1 MNNRMRSTQTNFFS
15 AKENKGG
22 NFTGT
27 KDSNFTKAQANGG
40 RYYKPN
46 SLKLSLINPLAWR
59 KHEEIWGNLLS
70 LKLGLNDLE
79 KYLHPPN
86 DTDVLISS
94 YLKMNPRIINFCPL
108 QKINTSKTNNENNNF
123 ISFMIDDNIQNP
135 KQEIKKWKEAYKRVI
150 FRWHP
155 DKLFANLEEINFKNE
170 QQKIELKKKST
181 QIINNMNSLYKNIIE
196 TLNKIADAKNDKID
210 EIS

>member
-1 MNNRMRSTQTNFFS
+1 
-15 AKENKGG
+15 
-22 NFTGT
+22 
-27 KDSNFTKAQANGG
+27 
-40 RYYKPN
+40 
-46 SLKLSLINPLAWR
+46 
-59 KHEEIWGNLLS
+59 
-70 LKLGLNDLE
+70 
-79 KYLHPPN
+79 
-86 DTDVLISS
+86 
-94 YLKMNPRIINFCPL
+94 MNPRVINFCPL
-108 QKINTSKTNNENNNF
+108 QKINTSKTNSENNNF

-196 TLNKIADAKNDKID
+196 ILNKIAEAKNDKID
-210 EIS
+210 ENS

>member
-1 MNNRMRSTQTNFFS
+1 M
-15 AKENKGG
+15 
-22 NFTGT
+22 
-27 KDSNFTKAQANGG
+27 
-40 RYYKPN
+40 
-46 SLKLSLINPLAWR
+46 AWR

-135 KQEIKKWKEAYKRVI
+135 KLEIKKWKEAYKRVI

-155 DKLFANLEEINFKNE
+155 DKLSSILEDVKLKNE
-170 QQKIELKKKST
+170 QQKNELKKKSSL
-181 QIINNMNSLYKNIIE
+181 ILNNTNTLYKCIAEI
-196 TLNKIADAKNDKID
+196 LNKILSAKEDK
-210 EIS
+210 ENNNN

>member
-1 MNNRMRSTQTNFFS
+1 M
-15 AKENKGG
+15 
-22 NFTGT
+22 
-27 KDSNFTKAQANGG
+27 
-40 RYYKPN
+40 
-46 SLKLSLINPLAWR
+46 AWR

-210 EIS
+210 EVS